1 MSRAFQA
8 AGQVVDPEL
17 RVVTIAELGILRAV
31 DTDGDRAVATIT
43 PTYSGCPAMDV
54 IRTEVVAALRDAGF
68 AQVDVVTQLR
78 PAWTTDWIAEPGRAK
93 LAAAGIAP
101 PGPAGVAGP
110 VPLGLPGRRPSS
122 APACPRCGAA
132 GTEELS
138 RFGSTACKSLWR
150 CPTCAEPFEHL
161 KPF

>member
-1 MSRAFQA
+1 VSRAYQL

-17 RVVTIAELGILRAV
+17 RVVTIAELGILREV
-31 DTDGDRAVATIT
+31 EVDGDRAVATIT

-54 IRTEVVAALRDAGF
+54 IRTDVAAALRAAGWSD
-68 AQVDVVTQLR
+68 VEVVTRLH
-78 PAWTTDWIAEPGRAK
+78 PAWTTDWIDSSGRAK

-101 PGPAGVAGP
+101 PGPAGP
-110 VPLGLPGRRPSS
+110 VPLGLPGRRPS

-150 CPTCAEPFEHL
+150 CPACAEPFEHV
-161 KPF
+161 KAF